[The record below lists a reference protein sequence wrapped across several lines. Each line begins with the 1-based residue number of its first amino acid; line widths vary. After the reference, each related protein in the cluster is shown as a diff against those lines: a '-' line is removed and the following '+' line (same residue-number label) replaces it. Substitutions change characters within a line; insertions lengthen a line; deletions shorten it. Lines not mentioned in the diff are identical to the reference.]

1 MGTVE
6 DNCRDG
12 KQSLEA
18 EPLYQEDLL
27 KQSTSEFE
35 SWNTD
40 TEETVD
46 AEELKTTA
54 GHVPD
59 AFGVRRSKRIANKL
73 EEHHLCC
80 VVSQDFLNGDLQ
92 EEIYMRQPE
101 GFEDQSGKVCRL
113 NKSLYGL
120 KQASRVWNEMLNKVL
135 LGYYHYVTGST
146 MVYVAVYVDDILIFS
161 NNKQMVAIIK
171 GELSQK
177 FNMKDMGEVSSILGM
192 RVRHNKTEGTIK
204 IDQSN
209 YIAGIL
215 KRFGM
220 DDCKAVSTPV
230 DVAQS
235 LSADMGHQSEADIE
249 DMKKVPYLEAI
260 GCLLYAAQNTR
271 PDKSFAVNMLS
282 RFSSNPGNVHT
293 TILYLPD
300 IQLRGRELRE
310 IGDKQEKEIQT
321 REILK
326 REQSQASRL
335 ASSFVEHLDGHQL
348 YDSLWRGDDDGR
360 ILMLIG
366 SQAQDLAE
374 EYDKDIFEITQEI
387 YKLGMDRF
395 VEREKEIQDFMENL
409 YNGQE
414 ELQAMGQKEIEDFL
428 QFKDRI
434 FEDARLTHRQLEQN
448 SMHGEDD
455 DSPENLKLS
464 DIIDKLNIQ
473 FEDCMNDMWQT
484 LMLQELHLHEAIE
497 ESTTNFHRRLSEL
510 MSKFVEQTQ
519 AFFVQLREIAGH
531 FSENMTEIVTRFIST
546 KLALQDFE
554 DVPIEL
560 RVFMDDRDA
569 ILNLIAGM
577 KDSHTLRIDEREDR
591 MATRSKDFIDNMVD
605 NLYM

>member
-1 MGTVE
+1 M
-6 DNCRDG
+6 D
-12 KQSLEA
+12 QS
-18 EPLYQEDLL
+18 
-27 KQSTSEFE
+27 STAF
-35 SWNTD
+35 
-40 TEETVD
+40 
-46 AEELKTTA
+46 KT
-54 GHVPD
+54 
-59 AFGVRRSKRIANKL
+59 
-73 EEHHLCC
+73 
-80 VVSQDFLNGDLQ
+80 
-92 EEIYMRQPE
+92 
-101 GFEDQSGKVCRL
+101 EDQSKPLL
-113 NKSLYGL
+113 NEIIYP
-120 KQASRVWNEMLNKVL
+120 
-135 LGYYHYVTGST
+135 
-146 MVYVAVYVDDILIFS
+146 DIEPG
-161 NNKQMVAIIK
+161 IIK
-171 GELSQK
+171 RGMIEASYSHEEHREEERRLHQLEPVILENIKTIRLEFKNILRIDLMWILPNLTKLCLNCNKIEVIENIGMLTSLKELNLS
-177 FNMKDMGEVSSILGM
+177 FNFIEKIENLNTLINLEILSLFNNRIETIENLDGLVKLVILSLGNNLIKSI
-192 RVRHNKTEGTIK
+192 EGI
-204 IDQSN
+204 
-209 YIAGIL
+209 
-215 KRFGM
+215 
-220 DDCKAVSTPV
+220 
-230 DVAQS
+230 
-235 LSADMGHQSEADIE
+235 
-249 DMKKVPYLEAI
+249 
-260 GCLLYAAQNTR
+260 
-271 PDKSFAVNMLS
+271 S
-282 RFSSNPGNVHT
+282 RFLFMDSLRVLNLEGNPISQNLDFPLSKYV
-293 TILYLPD
+293 IAVLPKLNYYEYTFIKD
-300 IQLRGRELRE
+300 EIRKEATALFHRELRE

-605 NLYM
+605 NLYIREIERHRAKILEINSFIEMMTEAMASLPHDVREELLVEEYA

>member
-1 MGTVE
+1 MQLLIIHSIILFNEYLHGWRSFIRLAMSYAFYGAPRVHLETNHRGTHWLTCTLVSHHQE
-6 DNCRDG
+6 YLTTLQQRPKWTTTAPNISVGDVVLVKESNTPPAHWHLALI
-12 KQSLEA
+12 LEA
-18 EPLYQEDLL
+18 YPGKDQLVRAVRL
-27 KQSTSEFE
+27 KTSSGELTRPITKVAVLPR
-35 SWNTD
+35 S
-40 TEETVD
+40 ETV
-46 AEELKTTA
+46 
-54 GHVPD
+54 
-59 AFGVRRSKRIANKL
+59 
-73 EEHHLCC
+73 
-80 VVSQDFLNGDLQ
+80 
-92 EEIYMRQPE
+92 
-101 GFEDQSGKVCRL
+101 
-113 NKSLYGL
+113 
-120 KQASRVWNEMLNKVL
+120 
-135 LGYYHYVTGST
+135 
-146 MVYVAVYVDDILIFS
+146 
-161 NNKQMVAIIK
+161 
-171 GELSQK
+171 
-177 FNMKDMGEVSSILGM
+177 
-192 RVRHNKTEGTIK
+192 
-204 IDQSN
+204 
-209 YIAGIL
+209 
-215 KRFGM
+215 
-220 DDCKAVSTPV
+220 
-230 DVAQS
+230 
-235 LSADMGHQSEADIE
+235 
-249 DMKKVPYLEAI
+249 
-260 GCLLYAAQNTR
+260 
-271 PDKSFAVNMLS
+271 
-282 RFSSNPGNVHT
+282 
-293 TILYLPD
+293 
-300 IQLRGRELRE
+300 RELRE

-348 YDSLWRGDDDGR
+348 YASLWRCDDDGR
-360 ILMLIG
+360 ILMLVG

-395 VEREKEIQDFMENL
+395 AEREKEIQDFLENL

-448 SMHGEDD
+448 IMHGEDD

-473 FEDCMNDMWQT
+473 FEDYMNDMWQT

-560 RVFMDDRDA
+560 KVFMDDRDA

-591 MATRSKDFIDNMVD
+591 MATRSKEFIDHMID
-605 NLYM
+605 NLYIYRLDVAAASPRRRERTTSRQMTLRCNRR

>member
-80 VVSQDFLNGDLQ
+80 VVSQ
-92 EEIYMRQPE
+92 
-101 GFEDQSGKVCRL
+101 
-113 NKSLYGL
+113 
-120 KQASRVWNEMLNKVL
+120 
-135 LGYYHYVTGST
+135 
-146 MVYVAVYVDDILIFS
+146 
-161 NNKQMVAIIK
+161 
-171 GELSQK
+171 
-177 FNMKDMGEVSSILGM
+177 
-192 RVRHNKTEGTIK
+192 
-204 IDQSN
+204 
-209 YIAGIL
+209 GIL

-387 YKLGMDRF
+387 YKL
-395 VEREKEIQDFMENL
+395 
-409 YNGQE
+409 E

-519 AFFVQLREIAGH
+519 AFFVQLH
-531 FSENMTEIVTRFIST
+531 
-546 KLALQDFE
+546 FE

-605 NLYM
+605 NLY